1 MLDTIKTNAYNT
13 VMTITDSDID
23 KLPGTSF
30 QHDVWRALLRIPR
43 GQVRTYTELAK
54 MAGHPNA
61 VRAVAN
67 AVGKNPLP
75 PHIPCHR
82 VIRSDGKLGGYS
94 APGGIAEKIRLLQ
107 SEQN

>member
-1 MLDTIKTNAYNT
+1 MI
-13 VMTITDSDID
+13 ITDSDIG
-23 KLPGTSF
+23 KLPGTAF

-75 PHIPCHR
+75 PDIPCHR
-82 VIRSDGKLGGYS
+82 VVRTDGKLGGYS
-94 APGGIAEKIRLLQ
+94 APGGLNEKRRLLA
-107 SEQN
+107 SEGVFIN

>member
-1 MLDTIKTNAYNT
+1 MK
-13 VMTITDSDID
+13 ITDADIE
-23 KLPGTSF
+23 KLAGTPF
-30 QHDVWRALLRIPR
+30 QHDVWRALIRIPR
-43 GQVRTYTELAK
+43 GTVCTYTELAK

-82 VIRSDGKLGGYS
+82 VVRSDGKLGGYS
-94 APGGIAEKIRLLQ
+94 AAGGVTQKRRLLL
-107 SEQN
+107 SEGVHIK